1 MLIQDIKPPMIK
13 SKVPVRISGKIE
25 RTGIAVRST
34 VRFKPNQKDSTRI
47 DRMPPV
53 FKTTVTVRLVF
64 TVNGTEYTD
73 TPYNREI
80 MDAYMHTGDPAW
92 LKQLEV
98 GL

>member
-13 SKVPVRISGKIE
+13 SKVPVQISGKIE

-34 VRFKPNQKDSTRI
+34 VHFKPNQKDSSRI
-47 DRMPPV
+47 DTMPPV

-73 TPYNREI
+73 TPYNREL
-80 MDAYMHTGDPAW
+80 MDAYMHTGDSKY
-92 LKQLEV
+92 LSQLE
-98 GL
+98 GNK